1 MKQTTVRLALAMLL
15 LLSLTVGADAHCIV
29 GNRFFPATLTVD
41 DPCVADELSM
51 PTIAGF
57 KNGDEPSADEVD
69 IGGEY
74 SKTITPNFGVSFEE
88 TWIHLDTPGEG
99 TASGFDNLGTS
110 FKYQIAK
117 APSAEFALS
126 VSLDVDWGGTGAKAV
141 DAESFTT
148 LTPTAFAGQGFG
160 FLPESMKLLRP
171 FAVTAQVG
179 YAVPT
184 RSSSNGINEDS
195 GLFETTP
202 NPQVLVWGGTLQY
215 SMPYL
220 KSSVRD
226 FGLPEVINHLIPI
239 VELNL
244 ASEVSN
250 FDDEERT
257 TGTVNP
263 GLIYVG
269 NKYQLA
275 AEAIIPIN
283 RASGDGVG
291 VIGQLHFY
299 LDDIFPNSLGRPIF
313 PAAIADRRM
322 IMSKSRTILLALASI
337 GWSAAADA
345 HAMLDHA
352 SPAVGSTVA
361 SSPGAVTLYFTE
373 ALESKFSAAEVHS
386 AGGGRVDHGASV
398 SGSTMRI
405 SVGSL
410 APGSYSV
417 TWHVTSV
424 DTHKTQGSFSFR
436 VGK

>member
-1 MKQTTVRLALAMLL
+1 MLRVYGRWRWLFSFNGLGFSALKAEPEWFRL
-15 LLSLTVGADAHCIV
+15 
-29 GNRFFPATLTVD
+29 PARVD
-41 DPCVADELSM
+41 EAVA
-51 PTIAGF
+51 A
-57 KNGDEPSADEVD
+57 
-69 IGGEY
+69 
-74 SKTITPNFGVSFEE
+74 
-88 TWIHLDTPGEG
+88 
-99 TASGFDNLGTS
+99 
-110 FKYQIAK
+110 
-117 APSAEFALS
+117 
-126 VSLDVDWGGTGAKAV
+126 
-141 DAESFTT
+141 
-148 LTPTAFAGQGFG
+148 
-160 FLPESMKLLRP
+160 

-184 RSSSNGINEDS
+184 KSSSNGINEDS

-226 FGLPEVINHLIPI
+226 FGLPQVINHVIPI

-313 PAAIADRRM
+313 PAA
-322 IMSKSRTILLALASI
+322 
-337 GWSAAADA
+337 
-345 HAMLDHA
+345 
-352 SPAVGSTVA
+352 SPTG
-361 SSPGAVTLYFTE
+361 
-373 ALESKFSAAEVHS
+373 
-386 AGGGRVDHGASV
+386 D
-398 SGSTMRI
+398 
-405 SVGSL
+405 
-410 APGSYSV
+410 
-417 TWHVTSV
+417 
-424 DTHKTQGSFSFR
+424 
-436 VGK
+436 